1 MSQRIEIVK
10 RTDPKHGP
18 LFEFFDGAL
27 QRIRDRAH
35 QLFEHRGGEHD
46 QDWGDWF
53 QAQHDLFHVPAGE
66 LVETET
72 DYTMTIAVPGFSAA
86 QLNVAVDPNM
96 LTVHGEAETNTRE
109 TEAGEHELYSE
120 FDHRALFRQVE
131 LPTAVAPDDVRAYL
145 QDGLLVVHLPKAK
158 ATTVE
163 LPVAGDEAAQEIEP
177 ESRDEP
183 QELRAAAAAAGFGK
197 AAMK

>member
-1 MSQRIEIVK
+1 MSQRIEIAT

-27 QRIRDRAH
+27 SRIRDRAH

-72 DYTMTIAVPGFSAA
+72 DYTMKVAVPGFSAT
-86 QLNVAVDPNM
+86 QLNVAVDTNM

-109 TEAGEHELYSE
+109 PEGDERELYSE
-120 FDHRALFRQVE
+120 FDHRELFRQVE

-158 ATTVE
+158 AVTAEVPVE
-163 LPVAGDEAAQEIEP
+163 GDKAAQDIVP
-177 ESRDEP
+177 EARDEP
-183 QELRAAAAAAGFGK
+183 EKKKATAKAAAAAN
-197 AAMK
+197 

>member
-1 MSQRIEIVK
+1 MSQHIEIAK

-27 QRIRDRAH
+27 RRIRDRAH

-66 LVETET
+66 LVETGT
-72 DYTMTIAVPGFSAA
+72 DYTMKIAVPGFTAA
-86 QLNVAVDPNM
+86 QLNVAVDANM

-109 TEAGEHELYSE
+109 TGGKEHELYSE
-120 FDHRALFRQVE
+120 FDHRELFRQVE
-131 LPTAVAPDDVRAYL
+131 LPTPVAPEDIRAYL
-145 QDGLLVVHLPKAK
+145 QDGLLVVSMPKAK
-158 ATTVE
+158 AATADV
-163 LPVAGDEAAQEIEP
+163 PVAGDEAAQDIVP
-177 ESRDEP
+177 EARDEP
-183 QELRAAAAAAGFGK
+183 VKPAAKGASAAG
-197 AAMK
+197 